1 MYADRYGKPGIKPGA
16 LGIAV
21 GLNSAIIAALIFSS
35 PDIVKHID
43 STFVGEQIPL
53 PPEPPPIPDE
63 KPELKPEIKI
73 EQRTVTPPPPERPT
87 TTDSPRPDAGGFT
100 VDPGPTG
107 LDGGVAGGTG
117 TVLTPYVPPHVPV
130 LVGARPDP
138 RFARA
143 LQPDY
148 PPGERRAEREGRV
161 TVRVLVGIDGRVKQ
175 VELVSAASDQF
186 FEATRR
192 QALEKW
198 RFTPATRDGI
208 PEEAWRTMSVTFVL
222 ANS

>member
-1 MYADRYGKPGIKPGA
+1 
-16 LGIAV
+16 
-21 GLNSAIIAALIFSS
+21 
-35 PDIVKHID
+35 
-43 STFVGEQIPL
+43 
-53 PPEPPPIPDE
+53 
-63 KPELKPEIKI
+63 
-73 EQRTVTPPPPERPT
+73 
-87 TTDSPRPDAGGFT
+87 
-100 VDPGPTG
+100 
-107 LDGGVAGGTG
+107 
-117 TVLTPYVPPHVPV
+117 VLTPYVPPHVPV

-148 PPGERRAEREGRV
+148 PPSERRAEREGRV

-175 VELVSAASDQF
+175 IELVSAASDQF